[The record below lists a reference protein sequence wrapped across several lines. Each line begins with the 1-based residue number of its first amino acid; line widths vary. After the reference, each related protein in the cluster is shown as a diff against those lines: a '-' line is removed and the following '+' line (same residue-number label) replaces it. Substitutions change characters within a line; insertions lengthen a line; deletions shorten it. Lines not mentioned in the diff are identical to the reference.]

1 MLEREEKVVKA
12 TFSRI
17 FPDDKR
23 VLTGFAVAL
32 IVSVG
37 DLVIQKYWHVGHLLL
52 WCAIDGHFFMSDVV
66 ADRGFEAS
74 LVL

>member
-1 MLEREEKVVKA
+1 MIKA

-17 FPDDKR
+17 FPNDKR
-23 VLTGFAVAL
+23 ALTGFAVAL

-37 DLVIQKYWHVGHLLL
+37 DLVIQKYWDVGHLLL
-52 WCAIDGHFFMSDVV
+52 RCAIDGHFFSCDVV

-74 LVL
+74 LVLRCKI